1 MNNTLLY
8 KNESYAIIGA
18 CMEVHSTLGSGFLES
33 VYQEALALEFDVRG
47 IPYVKEEKLE
57 IYYKD
62 KTLSQYFIA
71 DFICYDKIIVE
82 LKAVK
87 ILDKI
92 HTAQVINYLN
102 ATDLELGL
110 LVNFSESSLKYVRLI
125 STH

>member
-33 VYQEALALEFDVRG
+33 VYQEALALEFDARG
-47 IPYVKEEKLE
+47 ISYAKEEKLE
-57 IYYKD
+57 IYYKNNL
-62 KTLSQYFIA
+62 LSQYFIA
-71 DFICYDKIIVE
+71 DFICYGKIIVE

-87 ILDKI
+87 TLDTI

-110 LVNFSESSLKYVRLI
+110 LVNFSESSLKYSRLI
-125 STH
+125 SSH

>member
-1 MNNTLLY
+1 MNKTLLY
-8 KNESYAIIGA
+8 KNESYAIIGT

-33 VYQEALALEFDVRG
+33 VYQEALALVFTARG
-47 IPYVKEEKLE
+47 IPYVKEQKLE

-71 DFICYDKIIVE
+71 DFICNDKIIVE
-82 LKAVK
+82 LKAVRT
-87 ILDKI
+87 LDKV

-110 LVNFSESSLKYVRLI
+110 LVNFSESSLTYTRLV
-125 STH
+125 SSH